1 MQFKLITQLIF
12 PSSKKVNRRSRLEDY
27 TMYHIFDT
35 GEKFKQQYY
44 ITKLMSLRCV
54 TRTLQMI
61 SVSTG
66 MLTFLK
72 AKIVVVFILMKW
84 EPQI

>member
-44 ITKLMSLRCV
+44 IIKLMSLRCV

-61 SVSTG
+61 SMSTLL
-66 MLTFLK
+66 MISLFT
-72 AKIVVVFILMKW
+72 KIL
-84 EPQI
+84 